1 MKIRTLFLVV
11 AAFAAGYFVNSLSL
25 FDKRETSSSK
35 TDKSVY
41 ASDEEKNGKLD
52 KQVDFGF
59 GGASDIR
66 RNNSM
71 VKAINQAS
79 MSVVFIGVTQ
89 IKVVNNQFFDDPF
102 FRQFFPPAVNEYR
115 SMGSGV
121 ILSEKGHIVTN
132 YHVVENAS
140 SIEVHLADGRQ
151 YKAKLLGAD
160 EYTDL
165 AIIKIEETGLP
176 AIKIVPN
183 DSLYIGEW
191 AVAIGNPFGALIK
204 DNRPTVTTG
213 VISAYGREF
222 TRESGIQYR
231 NMIQTDAAIN
241 PGNSGGALINCL
253 GELIGINTFIISPSG
268 QGNIGLGFAIPASR
282 AMKTLKEILQ
292 YGKIR
297 SFYTGISIQNLTP
310 YIAAS
315 LGLKSTR
322 GVIVNSIEKKS
333 PGERAGIEVGDVI
346 IKANN
351 SDISDQVSISE
362 VFNQFLPG
370 DDVVLTVIR
379 KGKEV
384 KLTLVLEG
392 TK

>member
-1 MKIRTLFLVV
+1 MRTFILIII
-11 AAFAAGYFVNSLSL
+11 AFIAGYFVNLL
-25 FDKRETSSSK
+25 PNLTDDSSVS
-35 TDKSVY
+35 TQVENPKSSY
-41 ASDEEKNGKLD
+41 SSEKEKNID
-52 KQVDFGF
+52 KQVDYGF
-59 GGASDIR
+59 EDASLIR

-71 VKAINQAS
+71 VQAIDKAS
-79 MSVVFIGVTQ
+79 KSVVFIGVTQ
-89 IKVVNNQFFDDPF
+89 IKVVNNPFYDDPF
-102 FRQFFPPAVNEYR
+102 FRQFFPPAINEYR

-121 ILSEKGHIVTN
+121 ILTDKGHIVTN
-132 YHVVENAS
+132 YHVIENAS
-140 SIEVHLADGRQ
+140 NIEVHLADGRQ
-151 YKAKLLGAD
+151 YKASLLGAD
-160 EYTDL
+160 LYTDL
-165 AIIKIEETGLP
+165 AIIKIDDKGLP
-176 AIKIVPN
+176 AIKVVPN

-222 TRESGIQYR
+222 TRESGIKYN

-241 PGNSGGALINCL
+241 PGNSGGALVNCF

-310 YIAAS
+310 YIAGS

-322 GVIVNSIEKKS
+322 GVIINNVEKKS
-333 PGERAGIEVGDVI
+333 PGDRAGLEVGDVI

-351 SDISDQVSISE
+351 SEIVDQYSITDI
-362 VFNQFLPG
+362 FNQFLPG
-370 DDVVLTVIR
+370 DEVLLSVIR

>member
-1 MKIRTLFLVV
+1 MRTFLLI
-11 AAFAAGYFVNSLSL
+11 ALAFFVGYFVHRLPELKDNFPLSVPEENQ
-25 FDKRETSSSK
+25 KSSFS
-35 TDKSVY
+35 S
-41 ASDEEKNGKLD
+41 ENEKNLD
-52 KQVDFGF
+52 KQVDYGF
-59 GGASDIR
+59 EDASLVR

-71 VKAINQAS
+71 VQAIDKAS
-79 MSVVFIGVTQ
+79 RSVVFIGVTQ
-89 IKVVNNQFFDDPF
+89 IKVVNNPFYDDPF

-121 ILSEKGHIVTN
+121 ILTDKGHIVTN
-132 YHVVENAS
+132 YHVIENAS

-151 YKAKLLGAD
+151 YKATLLGAD
-160 EYTDL
+160 LYTDL
-165 AIIKIEETGLP
+165 AIIKIEDKGLP
-176 AIKIVPN
+176 AIKVVPN

-222 TRESGIQYR
+222 TRESGIKYN

-241 PGNSGGALINCL
+241 PGNSGGALVNCF

-310 YIAAS
+310 YIAGS

-322 GVIVNSIEKKS
+322 GVIVNNVEKKS
-333 PGERAGIEVGDVI
+333 PGERAGLEVGDVI

-351 SDISDQVSISE
+351 SEIVDQYSITDI
-362 VFNQFLPG
+362 FNQFLPG
-370 DDVVLTVIR
+370 DEVLLSVIR

>member
-1 MKIRTLFLVV
+1 MRTFLLIVIAFV
-11 AAFAAGYFVNSLSL
+11 AGNFVHRLPGIKDNSSLSVPVENQ
-25 FDKRETSSSK
+25 KSSFS
-35 TDKSVY
+35 S
-41 ASDEEKNGKLD
+41 ENEKNLD
-52 KQVDFGF
+52 KQVDYGF
-59 GGASDIR
+59 EDASLVR

-71 VKAINQAS
+71 VQSIDKAS
-79 MSVVFIGVTQ
+79 KSVVFIGVTQ
-89 IKVVNNQFFDDPF
+89 IKVVNNPFYDDPF

-121 ILSEKGHIVTN
+121 ILTDKGHIVTN
-132 YHVVENAS
+132 YHVIENAS

-151 YKAKLLGAD
+151 YKATLLGAD
-160 EYTDL
+160 LYTDL
-165 AIIKIEETGLP
+165 AIIKIEDKGLP
-176 AIKIVPN
+176 AIKVVPN

-222 TRESGIQYR
+222 TRESGIKYN

-241 PGNSGGALINCL
+241 PGNSGGALVNCF

-310 YIAAS
+310 YIAGS
-315 LGLKSTR
+315 LGLKSSR
-322 GVIVNSIEKKS
+322 GVIVNNVEKKS
-333 PGERAGIEVGDVI
+333 PGERAGLEVGDVI

-351 SDISDQVSISE
+351 SEIVDQYSITDI
-362 VFNQFLPG
+362 FNQFLPG
-370 DDVVLTVIR
+370 DEVLLSVIR

>member
-1 MKIRTLFLVV
+1 MKTVFFIII
-11 AAFAAGYFVNSLSL
+11 AFAAGFLGNKLSDWQKNDPVIVEKPRSS
-25 FDKRETSSSK
+25 FASKEEQETK
-35 TDKSVY
+35 V
-41 ASDEEKNGKLD
+41 D
-52 KQVDFGF
+52 KQISFGF
-59 GGASDIR
+59 EDASLVR

-71 VKAINQAS
+71 VQAIDKAS
-79 MSVVFIGVTQ
+79 KSVVFIGVTQ
-89 IKVVNNQFFDDPF
+89 IKVVNNPFYDDPF

-121 ILSEKGHIVTN
+121 ILTDKGHIVTN
-132 YHVVENAS
+132 YHVIENAT

-151 YKAKLLGAD
+151 YKATLLGAD
-160 EYTDL
+160 LYTDL
-165 AIIKIEETGLP
+165 AIIKIEDKELP
-176 AIKIVPN
+176 AIKVVPN

-222 TRESGIQYR
+222 TRESGIKYN

-241 PGNSGGALINCL
+241 PGNSGGALVNCF
-253 GELIGINTFIISPSG
+253 GELIGINTFIISPGG

-310 YIAAS
+310 YIAGS

-322 GVIVNSIEKKS
+322 GVIVNNVEKKS

-351 SDISDQVSISE
+351 SEIVDQYSITDI
-362 VFNQFLPG
+362 FNQFLPG
-370 DDVVLTVIR
+370 DEVLLSTIR
-379 KGKEV
+379 KGKV
-384 KLTLVLEG
+384 IKLNLILEG
-392 TK
+392 QK